1 MVIDRPVSSAVVL
14 SVFQQQAL
22 IEHNLRRQLHCTVPM
37 VLNSTLNAIAQN
49 YSEYL
54 AANNLFQH
62 SGRAGLGENLW
73 SMWSSATIHFVN
85 GKRNHWKNDSSSPL
99 DHLKVQRQRSVG
111 TTRFQHIIIVH
122 LDLHQERDILLKL
135 FGEILFN

>member
-1 MVIDRPVSSAVVL
+1 MLLIVLFAHFNRMITPILSTVLLLTIISDRPVSSAIVL
-14 SVFQQQAL
+14 ATFQQQAL
-22 IEHNLRRQLHCTVPM
+22 IEHNLRRQLHCTGPM

-73 SMWSSATIHFVN
+73 SMWTSGSISFVN
-85 GKRNHWKNDSSSPL
+85 GK
-99 DHLKVQRQRSVG
+99 
-111 TTRFQHIIIVH
+111 
-122 LDLHQERDILLKL
+122 
-135 FGEILFN
+135 